1 MAGHTAHSD
10 AAFTLA
16 RHSVT
21 RRSRVAGWIVAAF
34 GVLIV
39 AIFVASYFLDPF
51 IRTRV
56 ENTMNEK
63 LVGYHTSLAHA
74 HLQLLNGSLILS
86 GLLVKQNKHPTPP
99 VADLPEMA
107 FHIQWSE
114 LLIGRIVAD
123 VVLDSPHVHI
133 NLTQLRSES
142 ADPVPLSKEG
152 WQDAIQSVYPFKI
165 NRFRV
170 RDGEAIYIDTDP
182 SRPLYLKDISLRADN
197 IRNIRSRHQLY
208 PSPFQ
213 ANAVVFENG
222 RLTIHGK
229 GNFLDKPFPG
239 ILANY
244 SVERIPLSKFEN
256 VIERENIHVYQGTL
270 QSKGVVE
277 YSPKIARAD
286 VANATIDGVHLDYV
300 HTSQSAAG
308 ETRRLDA
315 VKTEAAKVNNAA
327 GIELTAHEIVL
338 THSELKFLNEAAT
351 PHYRLTISDTNL
363 RATNLSNHQSEGT
376 ANLQLSGKFMGS
388 GDTTFNGVL
397 RPENQGPDFDF
408 DLASQNTDL
417 TSLNDLLRAFGKF
430 DVASGRVSVY
440 SQVTVKDHYVN
451 GYIKPLFSD
460 ITVYDSRKD
469 AKKPILH
476 QVYELAI
483 GGAAKLLKNH
493 STQRVATKVDISG
506 PFNTPNM
513 SAWQAIGQFLE
524 NAFINAIVP
533 GYDREV
539 AQARH
544 TPS

>member
-1 MAGHTAHSD
+1 MAVQTAHSD
-10 AAFTLA
+10 AALTLEP
-16 RHSVT
+16 RSVT
-21 RRSRVAGWIVAAF
+21 RRSRVAGWIVGAF
-34 GVLIV
+34 AFLVL

-51 IRTRV
+51 IRSRV

-99 VADLPEMA
+99 VADLPEMG

-114 LLIGRIVAD
+114 LLIGRVVAD

-133 NLTQLRSES
+133 NLIQLSAES
-142 ADPVPLSKEG
+142 ADPVPLSKKG

-165 NRFRV
+165 NRFRI
-170 RDGEAIYIDTDP
+170 RDGEATYIDTDP

-208 PSPFQ
+208 PSPFR
-213 ANAVVFENG
+213 ADAVVFDNG
-222 RLTIHGK
+222 RLTIYGK

-239 ILANY
+239 MLANY

-270 QSKGVVE
+270 QSRGVVE

-300 HTSQSAAG
+300 HTVQSAAG
-308 ETRRLDA
+308 ETKRIDA
-315 VKTEAAKVNNAA
+315 VKNEAAKVNNAP
-327 GIELTAHEIVL
+327 GIELTAHEVLL
-338 THSELKFLNEAAT
+338 THSELKFLNQAAT
-351 PHYRLTISDTNL
+351 PHYRLTMSDTNV
-363 RATNLSNHQSEGT
+363 RATNLSNHQSKGT
-376 ANLQLSGKFMGS
+376 ANLQVSGKFMGS
-388 GDTTFNGVL
+388 GDTTFSGVL
-397 RPENQGPDFDF
+397 RPEDQGPNFDF

-430 DVASGRVSVY
+430 DVASGRVSVF
-440 SQVTVKDHYVN
+440 SQITVKNHYVN
-451 GYIKPLFSD
+451 GYVKPLFTD
-460 ITVYDSRKD
+460 ITVYDSKKD

-476 QVYELAI
+476 QAYELAI

-493 STQRVATKVDISG
+493 STQHVATKVDISG
-506 PFNTPNM
+506 PVNTPNM
-513 SAWQAIGQFLE
+513 STWQAIGQFLE